1 MAVILRGK
9 VWKFGD
15 NISTDLMFPNLAFS
29 VPDEDKPRY
38 CMNAN
43 RPGWSAQVNKGD
55 IFVAGR
61 NLGCG
66 SSRSA
71 PRVLRDLG
79 LACAIAETTSRLFLR
94 NSINLGWPTLICPGI
109 TAIVAEGEELEV
121 NVGTGEVRNLT
132 NGKTAQAEGFPDDSP
147 PAEIMRAGGLE
158 PFLRQVLS
166 QRQRPGGST

>member
-1 MAVILRGK
+1 
-9 VWKFGD
+9 
-15 NISTDLMFPNLAFS
+15 
-29 VPDEDKPRY
+29 
-38 CMNAN
+38 
-43 RPGWSAQVNKGD
+43 
-55 IFVAGR
+55 
-61 NLGCG
+61 
-66 SSRSA
+66 
-71 PRVLRDLG
+71 VLRDLG

>member
-15 NISTDLMFPNLAFS
+15 NISTDLMFPNLAFN
-29 VPDEDKPRY
+29 VPDSEKPHY

-43 RPGWSAQVNKGD
+43 RPGWSAQVHKGD

-79 LACAIAETTSRLFLR
+79 LACAIAESTSRLFLR

-109 TAIVAEGEELEV
+109 AAIVAEDDELEV
-121 NVGTGEVRNLT
+121 NVATGEVRNIS

-147 PAEIMRAGGLE
+147 PAQIMRAGGLE

-166 QRQRPGGST
+166 QRQRTGGGA